1 MHRRKVMVNA
11 MSERVQVN
19 EFSVAKSLYDFVER
33 EALPGTGVKSDRFWA
48 GLASLLRDFT
58 GRNRDLLAVR
68 DKLQALIDD
77 YHRTH
82 RNSPWNQADYERFLR
97 KIGYLLPEPAAFA
110 IRTRNVDDEI
120 AHIAGPQL
128 VVPLSNAR
136 YALNA
141 ANARWGSLYDA
152 LYGTDA
158 IPDSDGAIHSPKYN
172 KFRGARVIAYGRKL
186 LDTAAP
192 LARGTHED
200 ATRYAIENGL
210 MDS

>member
-1 MHRRKVMVNA
+1 MTKRI
-11 MSERVQVN
+11 RVD
-19 EFSVAKSLYDFVER
+19 EFSVARSLYDFVER
-33 EALPGTGVKSDRFWA
+33 EALPGTGVRSERFWT
-48 GLASLLRDFT
+48 GLVGLLRDFS
-58 GRNRDLLAVR
+58 GRNHELLGVR
-68 DKLQALIDD
+68 DKLQTLIDD

-82 RNSPWNQADYERFLR
+82 RNSPWNQPDYERFLR

-158 IPDSDGAIHSPKYN
+158 ISEADGAARGKDYN
-172 KFRGARVIAYGRKL
+172 TVRGARVVAYGRKF
-186 LDTAAP
+186 LDTVAP
-192 LARGTHED
+192 LKAAR
-200 ATRYAIENGL
+200 TRTRRA
-210 MDS
+210 MRSKAAS